1 MNHAGAPREGVSE
14 GLKWGA
20 VGDGDAE
27 RLCVA
32 FMGYGGW
39 LEPFEYGLFTRLA
52 QQLAARIVIVESP
65 GLGAAGT
72 RLSPGERAALLGGS
86 FVPVG
91 RRMLRSAL
99 AGLRAV
105 GTDPDQGIHILGYS
119 MGASVAAAAT
129 SVATNDLTIRTLT
142 LVEPIAIK
150 AWVPWRLLKASS
162 DELRERDESTRLS
175 HRLAGAQ
182 ARCDSIPGVPRP
194 ARSHLDQ
201 ALLPAA
207 LCWPTIPA
215 YLASIGRTRP
225 DLRVLII
232 NGDTSRMSPRASVHR
247 MLRSAEATG
256 MSISAR
262 TIRGGHLFWHDVPLL
277 HEAGRQ
283 VEAHW
288 DP

>member
-20 VGDGDAE
+20 VGDDDAE

-52 QQLAARIVIVESP
+52 RQLAARIVIVETP
-65 GLGAAGT
+65 GLGTAGT
-72 RLSPGERAALLGGS
+72 RLRPRERGALLVGS
-86 FVPVG
+86 FLPVG
-91 RRMLRSAL
+91 RRMLRCAL
-99 AGLRAV
+99 AGLEAV
-105 GTDPDQGIHILGYS
+105 GADPRQGIHILGYS

-129 SVATNDLTIRTLT
+129 SVATNDLTVRTLT
-142 LVEPIAIK
+142 LVEP
-150 AWVPWRLLKASS
+150 
-162 DELRERDESTRLS
+162 
-175 HRLAGAQ
+175 
-182 ARCDSIPGVPRP
+182 
-194 ARSHLDQ
+194 
-201 ALLPAA
+201 
-207 LCWPTIPA
+207 IPA

-247 MLRSAEATG
+247 MLRSAQATG
-256 MSISAR
+256 MSISAG

-277 HEAGRQ
+277 HEAGEQ
-283 VEAHW
+283 VLALW

>member
-20 VGDGDAE
+20 VGDDDAE

-129 SVATNDLTIRTLT
+129 SAATNDLTVRTLT

-162 DELRERDESTRLS
+162 DELRDRDESTRLS
-175 HRLAGAQ
+175 HRLAGAP
-182 ARCDSIPGVPRP
+182 ARWDSEPGVLRP
-194 ARSHLDQ
+194 ARSSLDQ

-232 NGDTSRMSPRASVHR
+232 NGDASRMSPPAAVHR
-247 MLRSAEATG
+247 LLRSARTTG
-256 MSISAR
+256 INISAG
-262 TIRGGHLFWHDVPLL
+262 TVRGGHLFWHDVPLL
-277 HEAGRQ
+277 QEAGEQ
-283 VEAHW
+283 VGAHW
-288 DP
+288 DS